1 MRKLVG
7 SIARRTLPRPVLAA
21 YRNYRAAR
29 LPTEEVFTRIYSQ
42 NEWGGNPGEFYSGS
56 GSGNFAAT
64 APYVAHVRQELAT
77 LNGDQLRM
85 VDLGC
90 GDFRIG
96 EQLAQACASYV
107 GVDIVQPL
115 IEHHQARFGSE
126 RVSFVHANMIEDT
139 LPPGDICLVR
149 QVLQHLSNA
158 QILAVLPKLDQ
169 YRCCFITE
177 HQPSDGHLRVTN
189 LDKVHGR
196 DVRVT
201 QGSGVFLEAP
211 PFNIPKHRY
220 RWLFDVPGPVDLGN
234 GDAGII
240 RTFLLT
246 TSRPAPHP

>member
-21 YRNYRAAR
+21 YRNFLAAR

-42 NEWGGNPGEFYSGS
+42 NEWGGNPGELHSGS
-56 GSGNFAAT
+56 GSGQLAA
-64 APYVAHVRQELAT
+64 APYVAQIRQQLAS
-77 LNGDQLRM
+77 LNADQLRM

-90 GDFRIG
+90 GDFRVG
-96 EQLAQACASYV
+96 EQLAPACAAYV

-115 IEHHQARFGSE
+115 IEHHQSRFGSE
-126 RVSFVHANMIEDT
+126 RVSFVHANMIEDP
-139 LPPGDICLVR
+139 LPPGDICCVR

-158 QILAVLPKLDQ
+158 QICAVLPKLEQ
-169 YRCCFITE
+169 YRWCFITE
-177 HQPSDGHLRVTN
+177 HHPTDGRLRVKN

-201 QGSGVFLEAP
+201 QGSGVFLDAP

-246 TSRPAPHP
+246 TSRADPTI